1 MILRTGV
8 KDVLSSAWMV
18 FRVLK
23 KLFRQFIRRQRC
35 VIHMLRN
42 SFKYVNYNDLRTIWE
57 MFEQVH
63 MAVAMGNAK
72 ESVKCAADEIT
83 SDCDEDG
90 AAVFLERYCQVAL

>member
-1 MILRTGV
+1 
-8 KDVLSSAWMV
+8 
-18 FRVLK
+18 
-23 KLFRQFIRRQRC
+23 
-35 VIHMLRN
+35 
-42 SFKYVNYNDLRTIWE
+42 

-63 MAVAMGNAK
+63 MAVAMGNEK